1 MRFSG
6 EVMRGTVTLWHAEC
20 KPLWRNAWI
29 CTRRPGRSGSQ
40 KHAGEHPNAREETGY
55 GSPWQVSSVECFT
68 QRPLKGDLGVSP
80 ASAQLILTT
89 AKLFFGALILA
100 GGALGDVYGRK
111 RMLLLGVS
119 AVAVSSVLSAMAG
132 SQGAMMAARALD
144 GIGNAMVGPLALA
157 ILALQV
163 SKASIA
169 KITGVDRSTLD
180 HFIRSRGLMQQ

>member
-1 MRFSG
+1 
-6 EVMRGTVTLWHAEC
+6 
-20 KPLWRNAWI
+20 
-29 CTRRPGRSGSQ
+29 
-40 KHAGEHPNAREETGY
+40 
-55 GSPWQVSSVECFT
+55 
-68 QRPLKGDLGVSP
+68 VSP
-80 ASAQLILTT
+80 AGAQLILTT

-119 AVAVSSVLSAMAG
+119 VVAVSSVLSAMAG